1 MPPARTSDDIL
12 AHLIARR
19 SNTGP
24 RHLTRFGVSDV
35 ATTPIVP
42 TLLRRPLRSREIR
55 TGDVDTILSEWR
67 DATVRLGQIARAILH
82 PAALIV
88 SSWDSGESTDT

>member
-1 MPPARTSDDIL
+1 
-12 AHLIARR
+12 
-19 SNTGP
+19 
-24 RHLTRFGVSDV
+24 
-35 ATTPIVP
+35 VP
-42 TLLRRPLRSREIR
+42 TLLRHPLRSREIR
-55 TGDVDTILSEWR
+55 TGDVGTILSEWR